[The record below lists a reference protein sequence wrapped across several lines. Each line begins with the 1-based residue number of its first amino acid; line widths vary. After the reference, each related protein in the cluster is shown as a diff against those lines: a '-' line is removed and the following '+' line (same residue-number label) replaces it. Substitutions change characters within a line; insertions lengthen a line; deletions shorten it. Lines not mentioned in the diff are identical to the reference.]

1 MYSIG
6 IDLIKHTR
14 FEKLKKNLLFLE
26 KVFNKSELDYIEK
39 RYFNNSTI
47 AGLYAAKEA
56 FLKSI
61 KKGINDYSL
70 KDIEIMHDD
79 NNAPYVELHNE
90 LKKLYNRNSISI
102 SISHDGDYTTSI
114 CLIEL

>member
-1 MYSIG
+1 
-6 IDLIKHTR
+6 
-14 FEKLKKNLLFLE
+14 
-26 KVFNKSELDYIEK
+26 
-39 RYFNNSTI
+39 
-47 AGLYAAKEA
+47 
-56 FLKSI
+56 
-61 KKGINDYSL
+61 
-70 KDIEIMHDD
+70 MHDD